1 MPNFN
6 APRSV
11 RDKDEAEVHVRAR
24 RAFADYTIS
33 LRYAGLA
40 TGVSSW
46 RCCKDPAKAGSSS
59 PFNITFEPGRVFVT
73 GDYGTLVV
81 ERTRDMLGWAVG
93 SIRSTGYFAEKV
105 ARGIPTEEYSL
116 EVAAETVQGLIEE
129 REKEREEGKTTDP
142 EVDQGLSDLLGVLR
156 AGECSRGEF
165 YAQLSKLVHDAWER
179 GSTSWNHNFLWTRE
193 CLWWFLDRTR
203 AVSHSQLLESEQ
215 FSVKAVAWPPYPGG
229 FLLIP
234 GNRVLMRREVR
245 IGNAVSAEA
254 GAQGVLTAVS
264 DDFRYCA
271 VRLRNGEEISNL
283 SAVDVMLTP
292 CCGDPILRSPAL
304 LSAAGGD
311 GV

>member
-11 RDKDEAEVHVRAR
+11 RDKDEDKAHVRAR
-24 RAFADYTIS
+24 RAFADYAIS
-33 LRYAGLA
+33 LRYADA
-40 TGVSSW
+40 AAGVSSW
-46 RCCKDPAKAGSSS
+46 RCCKDPAKAGLSS

-81 ERTRDMLGWAVG
+81 ERTRDMLRWAVG

-105 ARGIPTEEYSL
+105 ARGIPTEEYSS
-116 EVAAETVQGLIEE
+116 EVAVETVQGLIEE
-129 REKEREEGKTTDP
+129 REEERKEGKITDP
-142 EVDQGLSDLLGVLR
+142 AVDQGLSDLLGVLR
-156 AGECSRGEF
+156 AGECSQGEF
-165 YAQLSKLVHDAWER
+165 YAELSKLIPDAWEL

-203 AVSHSQLLESEQ
+203 AVSHSQLLESAQ
-215 FSVKAVAWPPYPGG
+215 FLVKAVAWPPYPEG

-254 GAQGVLTAVS
+254 DEQGVLTEVS
-264 DDFRYCA
+264 DNFRYCA
-271 VRLRNGEEISNL
+271 VRFQNGSEISNL
-283 SAVDVMLTP
+283 LAVDVMLTP
-292 CCGDPILRSPAL
+292 HCDDPILRGPAL